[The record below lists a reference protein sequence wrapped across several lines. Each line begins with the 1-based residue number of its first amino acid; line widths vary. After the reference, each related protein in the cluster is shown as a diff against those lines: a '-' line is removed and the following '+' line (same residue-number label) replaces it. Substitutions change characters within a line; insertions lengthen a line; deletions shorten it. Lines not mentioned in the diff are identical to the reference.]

1 MKKYL
6 LLSFIVIALDQAL
19 KIWVKS
25 NMFLGQEIPVLG
37 HWFSL
42 LFTENV
48 GMAFGMEFG
57 GSWGKLFLSLFRIVA
72 VSGIFYLLRYFYQ
85 KKEPAGVLIG
95 FSLVL
100 AGAVGNILD
109 SVFYGVYFSDS
120 YGQVATFMPADGGYA
135 DWMYGRVVDMLYF
148 PLISGTFPTWLPIWG
163 GQDYEFFRFIFNI
176 ADAAI
181 SIGMGLF
188 VVTELFFKP
197 KLKEA
202 GEVE

>member
-1 MKKYL
+1 
-6 LLSFIVIALDQAL
+6 
-19 KIWVKS
+19 
-25 NMFLGQEIPVLG
+25 
-37 HWFSL
+37 
-42 LFTENV
+42 
-48 GMAFGMEFG
+48 MAFGMEFG